1 MKDKDLKSQFQ
12 NVSRQIMQYRVV
24 IFLAVVALV
33 YGFVVWRVNA
43 LVHVEPTSSQVASE
57 LNSTSPKI
65 DQATVDKIKQLQD
78 NSVNVQALFDQARQN
93 PFHE

>member
-1 MKDKDLKSQFQ
+1 MKDKDLKNQLQ
-12 NVSRQIMQYRVV
+12 DALHQIMHYRII
-24 IFLAVVALV
+24 IFFAVVALV
-33 YGFVVWRVNA
+33 YGFVVWRVNT

-57 LNSTSPKI
+57 LSSTSPKI
-65 DQATVDKIKQLQD
+65 DQATVDKINQLQD

>member
-1 MKDKDLKSQFQ
+1 MKDTNIKSQLQ
-12 NVSRQIMQYRVV
+12 HVVQQAMQYRIAV
-24 IFLAVVALV
+24 FLVVVALV
-33 YGFVVWRVNA
+33 YGFVVWRVNT
-43 LVHVEPTSSQVASE
+43 LVNVEPTSSQVASE
-57 LNSTSPKI
+57 LSSTSPKI

>member
-1 MKDKDLKSQFQ
+1 MKDKDLKSQLQ
-12 NVSRQIMQYRVV
+12 GVLRQMVHYRIV

-33 YGFVVWRVNA
+33 YGFVVWRVNV

-78 NSVNVQALFDQARQN
+78 NSVNVKALFDQARQN